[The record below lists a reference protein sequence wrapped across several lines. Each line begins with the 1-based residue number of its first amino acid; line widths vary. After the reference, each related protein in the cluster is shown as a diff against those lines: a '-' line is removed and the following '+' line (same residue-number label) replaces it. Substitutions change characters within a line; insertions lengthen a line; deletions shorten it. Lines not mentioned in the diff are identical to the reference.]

1 MASEPAGQ
9 ALCFFFGA
17 VFFLEHRQLAQKR
30 AKLARQQHNPT
41 GLLSNVVITSPVP
54 KLCKISRLRR
64 ATARTTCV
72 VRGIMIRQHSSAV
85 PARDNLVP
93 KLGSTSS
100 QARDNV
106 VLKISARDNVVVPAR
121 ASRRSK
127 WIICGGCTENGSGR
141 HDDVFFLES
150 CNNQRLGEASTAHYL
165 IAFGTMLSRTHLR
178 DNVVPSRA
186 TRLSR
191 DVRACG

>member
-1 MASEPAGQ
+1 MLGWRLSRPAR
-9 ALCFFFGA
+9 LCVFFFGA

-72 VRGIMIRQHSSAV
+72 VRGIRQHSSAV

-127 WIICGGCTENGSGR
+127 WIICGGCTENGW
-141 HDDVFFLES
+141 
-150 CNNQRLGEASTAHYL
+150 A
-165 IAFGTMLSRTHLR
+165 GTMMFFFRVLAAASGLGKLQR
-178 DNVVPSRA
+178 PII
-186 TRLSR
+186 
-191 DVRACG
+191 